1 MTPPFDRPF
10 SSNEIVSCPIY
21 DNDTMTLPQ
30 TGGQKVAE
38 GTSRRKTV
46 AILVGVA
53 AVTGCCIVGGTALAL
68 IFPALS
74 NLRGKA
80 ARTESTNNLRQIG
93 MAYQAYFDVH
103 KRAPFNGADA
113 NGPIL
118 IYKKNAEEGNPFSGS
133 WAYQI
138 LPFIEEPDAREQPR
152 MRFNRE
158 KVVSAFLCP
167 GRRRPFL
174 ETSHGGGAWTD
185 YFYNNYLNDAGNA
198 ERPDSLP
205 RGGGAPDGTANTVFV
220 GHGNISTTQYS
231 LDADVTLS
239 TNIYVG
245 GTLGTMRAGK
255 NGKRSPAGV
264 SLNRDSAMPP
274 TIGSWGG
281 PFSQGALMVMC
292 DGHVVL
298 FPYSTPNFGD
308 FLTPA
313 GGEARYL
320 PE

>member
-1 MTPPFDRPF
+1 MA
-10 SSNEIVSCPIY
+10 
-21 DNDTMTLPQ
+21 
-30 TGGQKVAE
+30 K
-38 GTSRRKTV
+38 GTNHRKTV

-53 AVTGCCIVGGTALAL
+53 AIVGCCIVGGTAMAL

-93 MAYQAYFDVH
+93 MAFHAYSDVH
-103 KRAPFNGADA
+103 KRTPCNGADA
-113 NGPIL
+113 SVTAWPNGPIL
-118 IYKKNAEEGNPFSGS
+118 PYKKNAEEGNSFSGS
-133 WAYQI
+133 WAFQI
-138 LPFIEEPDAREQPR
+138 LPFISEPDVREPPR
-152 MRFNRE
+152 MRLDRQ

-167 GRRRPFL
+167 GRRRPYL
-174 ETSHGGGAWTD
+174 ETSNEGGAWTD
-185 YFYNNYLNDAGNA
+185 YFYNNYLNDAENA

-205 RGGGAPDGTANTVFV
+205 RGGGASDGTANTVFV
-220 GHGNISTTQYS
+220 GHGNISTAQYS
-231 LDADVTLS
+231 LDANVTLS

-255 NGKRSPAGV
+255 NGRRSPAGV
-264 SLNRDSAMPP
+264 SLSRDSATPP

-281 PFSQGALMVMC
+281 PFAQGALMLMC

-298 FPYSTPNFGD
+298 FPYNTQNFGD

-313 GGEARYL
+313 GGEVRYL